1 MTNLT
6 GAKYPKPIQD
16 RCLLYPKRV
25 KHVRRENIPCLSAQR
40 STTGTLTVESLI
52 ARCRPKHQISRA
64 V

>member
-25 KHVRRENIPCLSAQR
+25 KHVPGNRLNGSEDFS
-40 STTGTLTVESLI
+40 
-52 ARCRPKHQISRA
+52 RCTNTELCKLCT
-64 V
+64 